1 MSAID
6 VPSQVTAAILCGGL
20 GTRLRSEVAD
30 RPKFLAEVGGKPFAH
45 YVLAGLAHVGVRQAV
60 LCTGFMGDLVERTL
74 GPAHAGIALSY
85 SREDT
90 PLGTGGALR
99 AAEGLLRSPLVLA
112 LNGDSFCDADL
123 GAMFAFHAARASFAT
138 MLLVRVEDP
147 RRFGRV
153 ILDAEQRVVR
163 FEEKSDDPSP
173 AWVNAGVYLLA
184 RERLAEIPAG
194 RAVSFERETLT
205 RWAGAGLQG
214 YASEGTL
221 VDIGTPES
229 LRAAGAV
236 MARIAR

>member
-6 VPSQVTAAILCGGL
+6 VPSHVTAAILCGGL
-20 GTRLRSEVAD
+20 GTRLRSEVSD
-30 RPKFLAEVGGKPFAH
+30 RPKFLAEVGGRPFAH

-60 LCTGFMGDLVERTL
+60 LCTGFLGDLVERTL

-99 AAEGLLRSPLVLA
+99 AAEGLLRTPLVLA

-123 GAMFAFHAARASFAT
+123 RAMFAFHAARASFAT

-163 FEEKSDDPSP
+163 FEEKSDDWGATPFVSRHLWRTKSTLKKTRYAVRFVSQSWAEVFHP
-173 AWVNAGVYLLA
+173 
-184 RERLAEIPAG
+184 REG
-194 RAVSFERETLT
+194 S
-205 RWAGAGLQG
+205 
-214 YASEGTL
+214 S
-221 VDIGTPES
+221 
-229 LRAAGAV
+229 
-236 MARIAR
+236 